1 MLASLHKNT
10 PLGAYGSGADAGAEL
25 SRVSTAQSTGPRP
38 EDDGVVFLGE
48 SSSLRYVHEEPSSAA
63 QSGPTPTEGPGRFR
77 HSVPSSGRAE
87 ALVPQWEMER
97 RRARIALLEADGVF
111 SLPEPPAVVQSLIGA
126 YFRWFHPCFAVV
138 DEEDI
143 WNQYHAGTLSPL
155 LLQAILFVG
164 ILHCEEATIQQL
176 GMGSRHRVKY
186 IFYNRA
192 KDIYDVELETKKITI
207 IQSLFLMSFWRAGA
221 LLEKDARHWLGAAI
235 TLAQTKALH
244 RAGGKAETPG
254 LRLQKRLWWAIY
266 TRDRQ
271 CAAALGLPDRIRDE
285 DCDVE
290 ALEASDYVNAFSQLL
305 PRQRAE
311 DYVMYAIGMAELA
324 QLLVSLMPL
333 SISTF
338 DSLLT
343 TFIQGRI
350 CHYLYSP
357 RRNVSGSYRHTLRED
372 LFRWKQR
379 LPHPHTTPHHTTPH
393 HTAPWGSPPLFFSYF
408 HFCHRPQTQT
418 TSKKQQLFQP
428 ATSPVLGSITPTT
441 RFHFFLSP

>member
-10 PLGAYGSGADAGAEL
+10 PLAPYGVSGDGNGEL
-25 SRVSTAQSTGPRP
+25 SRVSTVQSAGPRL
-38 EDDGVVFLGE
+38 EDDSDVFLGE
-48 SSSLRYVHEEPSSAA
+48 SSSLRYVHEEPASASN
-63 QSGPTPTEGPGRFR
+63 SGPTPTEGASKFR

-97 RRARIALLEADGVF
+97 RRARIQLLEADGAF
-111 SLPEPPAVVQSLIGA
+111 SLPEPASVVQSLIGA

-155 LLQAILFVG
+155 LLQAMLFVG
-164 ILHCEEATIQQL
+164 VLHCEEATIQQL
-176 GMGSRHRVKY
+176 GMGNRHRVKY

-192 KDIYDVELETKKITI
+192 KDVYDVELETKKLTI
-207 IQSLFLMSFWRAGA
+207 IQALFLLSFWRAGA

-244 RAGGKAETPG
+244 RAAGKADTPG

-285 DCDVE
+285 DCDIE
-290 ALEASDYVNAFSQLL
+290 ALEPSDYAGAFSQLL

-324 QLLVSLMPL
+324 SLLVRPP
-333 SISTF
+333 TKE
-338 DSLLT
+338 
-343 TFIQGRI
+343 GRI
-350 CHYLYSP
+350 E
-357 RRNVSGSYRHTLRED
+357 RISY
-372 LFRWKQR
+372 
-379 LPHPHTTPHHTTPH
+379 
-393 HTAPWGSPPLFFSYF
+393 
-408 HFCHRPQTQT
+408 
-418 TSKKQQLFQP
+418 
-428 ATSPVLGSITPTT
+428 
-441 RFHFFLSP
+441 